1 MKKKFSINNLIR
13 DNIKNISPYSSA
25 RDDFNNTSSDEMV
38 FLDANENPFRNGLNR
53 YPDPYQT
60 KVKKVLSK
68 IKKIEEKFIFLGN
81 GSDEVLDLI
90 VRAFC
95 EPNVDNIITLPPTYA
110 MYSVIA
116 EINAIENKRILLNKE
131 YQPIVQEILDDV
143 DSNTKILFL
152 CSPNNPTGN
161 SFKAVDIENLLVN
174 FKGLVVIDEAYIDFS
189 TEESWL
195 SKLSLF
201 PNLIIVQTLSKAY
214 ALAGIRIGICYA
226 SEEILTVLNSIK
238 PPYNVNDLS
247 QQKAIDRLQ
256 KIEEIENEILQL
268 ISERKRLKKE
278 LECCVSYIQK
288 VYPSDSNFLL
298 VKVDDA
304 TKRYNQLIEF
314 GIIVRNR
321 SLEPLCNNCLRISVG
336 ICEENQRLIRAL
348 KAIQ

>member
-278 LECCVSYIQK
+278 LECCVSYIEK